1 MPPAAKEFVNFLS
14 SVEKSRVSLRCS
26 RSSAWFRGVRSYKYD
41 LRPALF
47 RELAPHAAPLND
59 AKVVDEL
66 YVSTNLP
73 WLSHDNRSEVVTLA
87 DEIRARQIT
96 IASLKKKKRDIERL
110 LRDHNIKVY
119 GREDASKY
127 DFEKLRLQEILVGI
141 KDLISNNNDAITDV
155 LVKLNTIASCVTGEY
170 DAYIDFTFR
179 SGEKDL
185 SSWVLLAKMQ
195 HFKIPT
201 RLLDWTESFFVALFF
216 AVELYIDVLIS
227 EDYDQFLDIQQ
238 KWFDHL
244 EEPKIFIMNPYFLAR
259 VSTGK
264 NSLLNPSVENSH
276 DYFESFFETKHWPY
290 RKPVPIYSPW
300 KDDRIASQRGMFTVH
315 GHDIRSLE
323 EIVGS
328 DVVGQVKLSRK
339 CSIAAAWILKDY
351 ALYNRY
357 SLFRDLDTLGAFEKA
372 RFLS

>member
-1 MPPAAKEFVNFLS
+1 
-14 SVEKSRVSLRCS
+14 
-26 RSSAWFRGVRSYKYD
+26 
-41 LRPALF
+41 
-47 RELAPHAAPLND
+47 
-59 AKVVDEL
+59 
-66 YVSTNLP
+66 
-73 WLSHDNRSEVVTLA
+73 
-87 DEIRARQIT
+87 
-96 IASLKKKKRDIERL
+96 
-110 LRDHNIKVY
+110 
-119 GREDASKY
+119 
-127 DFEKLRLQEILVGI
+127 
-141 KDLISNNNDAITDV
+141 
-155 LVKLNTIASCVTGEY
+155 
-170 DAYIDFTFR
+170 
-179 SGEKDL
+179 
-185 SSWVLLAKMQ
+185 
-195 HFKIPT
+195 
-201 RLLDWTESFFVALFF
+201 
-216 AVELYIDVLIS
+216 VELYIDVLIS
-227 EDYDQFLDIQQ
+227 NDYDQFLDIQQ

-244 EEPKIFIMNPYFLAR
+244 EEPKIFIINPYFLAR

-264 NSLLNPSVENSH
+264 NSLLNPAAESSH

-339 CSIAAAWILKDY
+339 CAIAAAWILKDY